1 MKLDLVKSL
10 IAVAISALLA
20 YACYEICD
28 YDRVQWV
35 ITIGAFLTLGIT
47 SVFSLGITLE
57 QVRSS
62 TMLKTL
68 AWVILIVE
76 IITNGI
82 FVFFDFSVPVYVI
95 INGLILLIFALIY
108 NSIYRTKMKKIQ
120 HVYVTT
126 SGAILGCA
134 TVFNT
139 SPNNL

>member
-62 TMLKTL
+62 TMLKAL

-76 IITNGI
+76 LITNGI

-108 NSIYRTKMKKIQ
+108 NSICRTKM
-120 HVYVTT
+120 
-126 SGAILGCA
+126 
-134 TVFNT
+134 
-139 SPNNL
+139 

>member
-1 MKLDLVKSL
+1 MKLDVVKSL
-10 IAVAISALLA
+10 IAVAISALMA

-28 YDRVQWV
+28 YDRVRLV
-35 ITIGAFLTLGIT
+35 VTIGAFLTLGIT

-62 TMLKTL
+62 TMLKVL

-82 FVFFDFSVPVYVI
+82 FVFFDFSIPVYVI

-108 NSIYRTKMKKIQ
+108 NSIYRTKM
-120 HVYVTT
+120 
-126 SGAILGCA
+126 
-134 TVFNT
+134 
-139 SPNNL
+139 

>member
-1 MKLDLVKSL
+1 MYKILKAEELTTNIFLMVVEAKRLAKHCLPGQFL
-10 IAVAISALLA
+10 IVRTNEDSERIPLT
-20 YACYEICD
+20 ICD

-47 SVFSLGITLE
+47 SVFSLGVNIE

-62 TMLKTL
+62 TMLKAL

-76 IITNGI
+76 LITNGI

-108 NSIYRTKMKKIQ
+108 NSIYRTKM
-120 HVYVTT
+120 
-126 SGAILGCA
+126 
-134 TVFNT
+134 
-139 SPNNL
+139 

>member
-1 MKLDLVKSL
+1 MKLDVVKSL
-10 IAVAISALLA
+10 IAVAISALMA

-28 YDRVQWV
+28 YDRVRWV
-35 ITIGAFLTLGIT
+35 VTIGAFLTSGIT

-62 TMLKTL
+62 TMLKAL

-108 NSIYRTKMKKIQ
+108 NSIYRTKM
-120 HVYVTT
+120 
-126 SGAILGCA
+126 
-134 TVFNT
+134 
-139 SPNNL
+139 

>member
-57 QVRSS
+57 QVRTS
-62 TMLKTL
+62 TMLKAL

-76 IITNGI
+76 LITNGI

-108 NSIYRTKMKKIQ
+108 NSIYRTKM
-120 HVYVTT
+120 
-126 SGAILGCA
+126 
-134 TVFNT
+134 
-139 SPNNL
+139 

>member
-1 MKLDLVKSL
+1 MKLDVVKSL
-10 IAVAISALLA
+10 IAVAISALSA

-62 TMLKTL
+62 TMLKAL
-68 AWVILIVE
+68 ACIFLIVE
-76 IITNGI
+76 FITNGI

-95 INGLILLIFALIY
+95 INDSILLIFALIY
-108 NSIYRTKMKKIQ
+108 NSIYRTKMKYIQ
-120 HVYVTT
+120 SV
-126 SGAILGCA
+126 
-134 TVFNT
+134 
-139 SPNNL
+139 